1 MSSHSGLSSEEEHVW
16 RYHKHDMQPHQCG
29 SILLKH
35 INAPVHLVWSLV
47 RRFDQPQNYKR
58 FIQSCKVE
66 GDGTVG
72 TIRDVN
78 VISGLPATTST
89 ERLEILDDEQHIF
102 SYKILGG
109 DHRLKNYW
117 SIITLQPEVL
127 DSRPG
132 TLAIESYVVDVAEGN
147 TKEETCSFVETVIN

>member
-109 DHRLKNYW
+109 DHRLKESGSMY
-117 SIITLQPEVL
+117 SDMQSDMAGCQEVGIACFRL
-127 DSRPG
+127 CFKAQFMCEFHLIG
-132 TLAIESYVVDVAEGN
+132 LL
-147 TKEETCSFVETVIN
+147 FVKC